1 MRHLA
6 ACLLVCVASH
16 FALEAAFG
24 EGHEDANAPRTGS
37 AYLYPIDREVRMP
50 KAFGSRV
57 IVRGHFAEDDVR
69 AAFRNGNW
77 YLRRLRPGAH

>member
-1 MRHLA
+1 MRHLI
-6 ACLLVCVASH
+6 ACLLLCLASH

-24 EGHEDANAPRTGS
+24 ADANAPRTGS
-37 AYLYPIDREVRMP
+37 AYLYGDPIDREVRMP
-50 KAFGSRV
+50 KAYGSRV

-69 AAFRNGNW
+69 ADFRNGNW